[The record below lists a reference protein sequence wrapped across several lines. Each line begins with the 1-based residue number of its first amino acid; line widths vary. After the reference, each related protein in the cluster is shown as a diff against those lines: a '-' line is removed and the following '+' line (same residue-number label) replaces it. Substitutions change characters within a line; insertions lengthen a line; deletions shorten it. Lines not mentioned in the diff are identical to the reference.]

1 MKHLLTFAR
10 SRLLRLL
17 LTALCATM
25 VVAAFA
31 PVVLRSGSL
40 ANPDRLW
47 VVADQITLGGASGS
61 GSVAA
66 QTQETPS
73 SASAA
78 AKPASA
84 PTQTASGSLP
94 APASPPVVPSSPAP
108 DPSPPT
114 PLPPAPDPNPPA
126 PPTPLPPAPVEPDP
140 VAPPWTAPD
149 PSPPA
154 PDPQPPTPLPPA
166 PVEPDPA
173 YRADLEQAMVNL
185 VNQERAVVG
194 LPALSVDP
202 ELTRLARMKSA
213 DMVLLNYFSH
223 TSPTYGSPFDMMREA
238 GVPFTY
244 AGENLASASSLAL
257 AHDGLMQ
264 SSGHRANILRLE
276 FTHIGIGVVEGG
288 QFGLVFTQMFV
299 GR

>member
-1 MKHLLTFAR
+1 
-10 SRLLRLL
+10 
-17 LTALCATM
+17 
-25 VVAAFA
+25 
-31 PVVLRSGSL
+31 
-40 ANPDRLW
+40 
-47 VVADQITLGGASGS
+47 
-61 GSVAA
+61 
-66 QTQETPS
+66 
-73 SASAA
+73 
-78 AKPASA
+78 
-84 PTQTASGSLP
+84 
-94 APASPPVVPSSPAP
+94 
-108 DPSPPT
+108 
-114 PLPPAPDPNPPA
+114 
-126 PPTPLPPAPVEPDP
+126 
-140 VAPPWTAPD
+140 
-149 PSPPA
+149 
-154 PDPQPPTPLPPA
+154 
-166 PVEPDPA
+166 
-173 YRADLEQAMVNL
+173 MVNL
-185 VNQERAVVG
+185 VNQERAVIG